1 MSFANYWARK
11 LRANSG
17 LRDIFPFRML
27 PETFK
32 KELQKAYGAGHRD
45 GAKMVKQLSDLAGQ
59 GGEID
64 ELRKAAG
71 L

>member
-17 LRDIFPFRML
+17 LNRSTAFHIHPDA
-27 PETFK
+27 FK
-32 KELQKAYGAGHRD
+32 KELEKAYGAGHRE
-45 GAKMVKQLSDLAGQ
+45 GAKMIKQLSDLAGT
-59 GGEID
+59 GGAID
-64 ELRKAAG
+64 ELRKAVG